1 MELSG
6 NTVLITGGG
15 SGIGRGL
22 AQAFHSLGN
31 QVVIAGRRK
40 STLDRTSAGNPG
52 MRAFELDV
60 EKPSR
65 ISGFAASVVADF
77 PSLNVLINNA
87 GIMRREDL
95 LAQSP
100 NLEDAESIV
109 ATNLLGPIRLT
120 AALLPHLLKQPRAT
134 IINVSSGL
142 AFLPMTVTPT
152 YCATK
157 AAIHSYTQSLRHQLR
172 KTSVEVLELIP
183 PYVQTD
189 LMDGAHDSRAMPLD
203 QFIAE
208 VMEIFKTRPTP
219 AEICVENVKRL
230 RHAAE
235 NRTFD
240 QIFNGMNSSI
250 AG

>member
-6 NTVLITGGG
+6 NTILITGGG
-15 SGIGRGL
+15 SGIGSGL
-22 AQAFHSLGN
+22 AKAFHSLGN
-31 QVVIAGRRK
+31 QVVIAGRRQAA
-40 STLDRTSAGNPG
+40 LDHSVSASPG
-52 MRAFELDV
+52 MRALQLDV
-60 EKPSR
+60 EKPSL
-65 ISGFAASVVADF
+65 IPGFAARAVAEF

-87 GIMRREDL
+87 GIMRRENL
-95 LAQSP
+95 LAQKP
-100 NLEDAESIV
+100 GVDDAVSIV

-120 AALLPHLLKQPRAT
+120 AALLPHLLNQPRAT
-134 IINVSSGL
+134 IINVASGL

-172 KTSVEVLELIP
+172 HTSVEVLELIP

-189 LMDGAHDSRAMPLD
+189 LMDGAVDSRAMPLGE
-203 QFIAE
+203 FIAE
-208 VMEIFKTRPTP
+208 VMEIFKTQPTP
-219 AEICVENVKRL
+219 AEICVENVRRL

-250 AG
+250 AD

>member
-1 MELSG
+1 MDLSG
-6 NTVLITGGG
+6 NTILITGGG

-31 QVVIAGRRK
+31 QVVIAGRRQ
-40 STLDRTSAGNPG
+40 SALDQTIANNPG

-60 EKPSR
+60 EKPSSIR
-65 ISGFAASVVADF
+65 DFAVRTVAEF

-87 GIMRREDL
+87 GIMRRENL
-95 LAQSP
+95 LAQQT
-100 NLEDAESIV
+100 NLDDAESIV
-109 ATNLLGPIRLT
+109 ATNLLGPIRLA
-120 AALLPHLLKQPRAT
+120 AALMPHLLKQPRAT

-142 AFLPMTVTPT
+142 AFLPMAVTPS

-157 AAIHSYTQSLRHQLR
+157 AAIHSYTMSLRHQLR
-172 KTSVEVLELIP
+172 HTSVEVLELIP

-189 LMDGAHDSRAMPLD
+189 LMDGADNPRAMPLS

-208 VMEIFKTRPTP
+208 VMEIFKTQPTP
-219 AEICVENVKRL
+219 SEICVENVKRL

-240 QIFNGMNSSI
+240 QIFLGMNSSI